1 MIKDMFLGID
11 VGTTSIKVALFDING
26 AQLERYSA
34 PYATTRGGNG
44 VVEQDPDIWV
54 EHIRRAMSGFAD
66 ARNLAGLRAI
76 GITSQVNTHVFVDD
90 HGNPLAP
97 AIVWQ
102 DGRCGA
108 EAAALDGQISEQEK
122 MKWWGAPMPVDASHC
137 LPRMKWMAD
146 HRPAIWEKTRHVLL
160 PKDYCILKLTGEI
173 ASDAISNI
181 GLVDL
186 DLKYISK
193 LLDLVPGA
201 ADRLAPLAGMT
212 DVVGVVKPGQPC
224 AGVPVA
230 VCTMDAWSSMFG
242 VGVQQPGQAFYLSG
256 TSEVLGVV
264 SNNVT
269 PTPGILVFP
278 KLGDLTL
285 HAGPT
290 QSGGASVL
298 WYCKMFDTS
307 PAEMATLV
315 EGLEF
320 SDPCPLFLPH
330 LQGERAP
337 IWDIDARG
345 TLLGMD
351 ARTGKAEIARAVYEG
366 VGFSARWL
374 AETLRVSSGESI
386 TAYNCGGG
394 GFQSDIWNQIRADI
408 LGASLQRCSVNNPGV
423 LGAAGLAAVAGGV
436 FPDLN
441 AALSELVDF
450 DKTYAPDITKA
461 AYYDARFE
469 LYKETYQATREISH
483 RLAKL

>member
-11 VGTTSIKVALFDING
+11 VGTTSIKAALFDTAG
-26 AQLERYSA
+26 TLLESYSA
-34 PYATTRGGNG
+34 PYETLHGDNG

-54 EHIRRAMSGFAD
+54 EHINRAMSGFAKVRD
-66 ARNLAGLRAI
+66 LTCLRAI
-76 GITSQVNTHVFVDD
+76 GITSQVNTHVFIDSNGD
-90 HGNPLAP
+90 PLTP
-97 AIVWQ
+97 AVVWQ

-108 EAAALDGQISEQEK
+108 QAAALDRQVSEQEK
-122 MKWWGAPMPVDASHC
+122 INWWGAPMPVDASHC
-137 LPRMKWMAD
+137 LARMKWMAD
-146 HRPAIWEKTRHVLL
+146 HRADVWDKTRYVLL

-173 ASDAISNI
+173 VSDPISNI

-186 DLKYISK
+186 DLNYIPT

-201 ADRLAPLAGMT
+201 ADRLAPLAGMA
-212 DVVGVVKPGQPC
+212 DIAGVVKPGHTC

-230 VCTMDAWSSMFG
+230 VCTMDAWASMFG

-264 SNNVT
+264 SKNVT
-269 PTPGILVFP
+269 PTPGVLVFP
-278 KLGDLTL
+278 KIGDLTL

-298 WYCKMFDTS
+298 WYCKMFNTT
-307 PAEMATLV
+307 PAEMAALV
-315 EGLEF
+315 EDLDF
-320 SDPCPLFLPH
+320 ADPCPLFLPH

-345 TLLGMD
+345 TLLGID

-374 AETLRVSSGESI
+374 AETLSASSGEPI
-386 TAYNCGGG
+386 TAFNCGGG

-408 LGASLQRCSVNNPGV
+408 LGALLLRSSISNPGV

-441 AALSELVDF
+441 AALAELVDY
-450 DKTYAPDITKA
+450 DKSYEPESHKSAQ
-461 AYYDARFE
+461 YSERFE
-469 LYKETYQATREISH
+469 LYKETYQATRKISH
-483 RLAKL
+483 MLAKP